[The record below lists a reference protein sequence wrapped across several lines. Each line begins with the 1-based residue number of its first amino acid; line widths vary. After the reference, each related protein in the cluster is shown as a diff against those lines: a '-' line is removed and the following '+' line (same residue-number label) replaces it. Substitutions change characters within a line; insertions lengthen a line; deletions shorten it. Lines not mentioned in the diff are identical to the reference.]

1 MLITIVIE
9 GGRVLAKVLLTVCD
23 GKRARGKKR
32 DFIYFKIF

>member
-9 GGRVLAKVLLTVCD
+9 GGGVLAKVLLTVYD
-23 GKRARGKKR
+23 GKGAREKKR